1 LKLKRLVTRNP
12 RELPHLEEL
21 QRTLVD
27 DLYRRSA
34 TTAWFLLPALFILR
48 EIVRPAYLA
57 RPAVRWAFWTT
68 VTVMATRWAM
78 VLLARRRPASGLAEV
93 RARHRG
99 FLALTTLLGLGLT
112 STILLASPLL
122 GFPEA
127 AAVAVF
133 LCGVHSVALGSMAA
147 SPPTYI
153 AYVSPAMA
161 ALIWVMATHPYG
173 SLHRLMVAVCL
184 LYLPTLVIMCL
195 YAHYGMKKVIVLGL
209 ELRDLALRDSLTGL
223 PNRRF
228 LTEFVDREAVQALRE
243 WRARPGADR
252 RLAPG
257 TRSVGLLILD
267 LDGFKGV
274 NDRHGHEAG
283 DEVLRQ
289 LAQVVPQAVRQ
300 PDLLVRWGGDE
311 FVVAARELP
320 RDGVSLLAERIRAR
334 VADHPFRLAS
344 GAVVHLTCSI
354 GFALFPFS
362 TRQPELLGWEQVLGL
377 ADLALYEAKARGRD
391 RVVGV
396 VCGDAALGDGEGL
409 LRAAKDDFAGAL
421 YADLIRLAPAAAGE
435 MAPTA
440 AR

>member
-1 LKLKRLVTRNP
+1 LKLKRLITRNP
-12 RELPHLEEL
+12 RELRHLEEL

-34 TTAWFLLPALFILR
+34 TTVWFLLPALLILR

-57 RPAVRWAFWTT
+57 RPAVRAAFWGT
-68 VTVMATRWAM
+68 VAVMAARWAM
-78 VLLARRRPASGLAEV
+78 VLLARRRPAADLAEV
-93 RARHRG
+93 RARHAR
-99 FLALTTLLGLGLT
+99 FLALTTLMGLGLT
-112 STILLASPLL
+112 SVILLASPHL
-122 GFPEA
+122 GFPEV

-133 LCGVHSVALGSMAA
+133 LTGVHSVALGSMAA
-147 SPPTYI
+147 SPATYI

-161 ALIWVMATHPYG
+161 ALAWAMATHPYG
-173 SLHRLMVAVCL
+173 SLHRLMVAVAV
-184 LYLPTLVIMCL
+184 LYLPSLIFMCL
-195 YAHYGMKKVIVLGL
+195 YAHYGVKKVIVLGL

-228 LTEFVDREAVQALRE
+228 LAEFVDREALQALRD
-243 WRARPGADR
+243 WRVRPGGDR
-252 RLAPG
+252 RAPLG

-267 LDGFKGV
+267 LDAFKGV
-274 NDRHGHEAG
+274 NDRHGHDAG

-289 LAQVVPQAVRQ
+289 LAQVIQDAVRE
-300 PDLLVRWGGDE
+300 PDLVVRWGGEE
-311 FVVAARELP
+311 FVVAARELA
-320 RDGVSLLAERIRAR
+320 RDGVSILAERIRTR
-334 VADHPFRLAS
+334 VAAHPFRLPS

-362 TRQPELLGWEQVLGL
+362 PRQPELLGWEQVLGL

-396 VCGDAALGDGEGL
+396 VCGDAALADGEGL
-409 LRAAKDDFAGAL
+409 LRAVKDDFAGAL
-421 YADLIRLAPAAAGE
+421 YADMIRLAPAAGE